1 MVKKRL
7 FGSEVKN
14 RLSFTCVVVSTI
26 TYVRYTVI
34 FTCNVYDTV
43 DMILVPGTCT
53 GTSTVKYIPVWYRY
67 RLPL

>member
-43 DMILVPGTCT
+43 DMILVLVQVLVQVP
-53 GTSTVKYIPVWYRY
+53 
-67 RLPL
+67 